1 MNRHPLAEWR
11 GCGRDGA
18 APSGR
23 PRRRVLRARCFAVE
37 ARFRSAD
44 PARGFQI
51 MFCALLSVIS
61 CPRFKSAL
69 RIVSRIRAIERFIA
83 EREIGDDISL
93 DRNLKQW
100 PLKPGWI
107 AQMTARD
114 LTRFEPQRNQ
124 HVAAETF
131 DQRQPF
137 AAAIGELDCD
147 RPLRQAI
154 EYLLDQSKTLLD
166 LADANPDACVDV
178 PRDEN
183 GNCEIERGVWR
194 IAGRSPRVEIATA
207 GASNKSCGTKS
218 PSDRAVEYPRRSGA
232 VLQRGRVVIKLDQPR
247 KP

>member
-1 MNRHPLAEWR
+1 MARL
-11 GCGRDGA
+11 
-18 APSGR
+18 R
-23 PRRRVLRARCFAVE
+23 PRRRRAERSTAPASSASSLFCGRGAFSVSGPCARLSNNVLRIT
-37 ARFRSAD
+37 FRHW
-44 PARGFQI
+44 
-51 MFCALLSVIS
+51 L
-61 CPRFKSAL
+61 PRFKSAL
-69 RIVSRIRAIERFIA
+69 RVVTRIRAIERFIA

-93 DRNLKQW
+93 DRNLKHGPW
-100 PLKPGWI
+100 NPGWI

-124 HVAAETF
+124 YVAAETF

-137 AAAIGELDCD
+137 AAAIGKLDCD
-147 RPLRQAI
+147 GPLRQAI

-178 PRDEN
+178 PRGEN

-218 PSDRAVEYPRRSGA
+218 PSDRAVEHPRRSGA

-247 KP
+247 KPIANLP